1 MASGRTSGSTRSPFT
16 TGLIL
21 NSAPAHEIFSKAV
34 AITNTASFGPILQ
47 QNFWLDIGRNLSR
60 WSEDCQRESSLL
72 RSVLLLRKNMIRPFR
87 GVHPQIPT
95 SAYVDLSA
103 QVIGD
108 VHLGEQSSVWC
119 NAVLRGDMY
128 YIRIGDRTNVQDNS
142 VIHTRTGS
150 HPTIL
155 EDEVTVGHSVTLHG
169 CYVERGALI
178 GIGSIVLDDARVGA
192 QSLVAAGSLISPGTI
207 IPPRSLVM
215 GIPARVKRPLTDDE
229 VSGLNGFWQNYVTYI
244 PLHKG
249 EQ

>member
-1 MASGRTSGSTRSPFT
+1 
-16 TGLIL
+16 
-21 NSAPAHEIFSKAV
+21 
-34 AITNTASFGPILQ
+34 
-47 QNFWLDIGRNLSR
+47 
-60 WSEDCQRESSLL
+60 
-72 RSVLLLRKNMIRPFR
+72 MIRSFR
-87 GVHPQIPT
+87 GVHPQIHE
-95 SAYVDLSA
+95 SAFVDESA

-108 VHLGEQSSVWC
+108 VHVGEESSIWC
-119 NAVLRGDMY
+119 NAVARGDMY

-155 EDEVTVGHSVTLHG
+155 EAEVTVGHSVTLHG

-215 GIPARVKRPLTDDE
+215 GVPARVTRPLTEEE
-229 VSGLNGFWQNYVTYI
+229 VAGLDLLWQNYVTYI
-244 PLHKG
+244 PLHTSDQI
-249 EQ
+249 EVTRHE